1 MREELDFPGGYLF
14 FDGVAARQSSRL
26 YFSSVQSTIL
36 GKERRAFA
44 ILPLF
49 PLLF

>member
-1 MREELDFPGGYLF
+1 MGEELNFTGGYLF

-26 YFSSVQSTIL
+26 YFSSVQSTTL
-36 GKERRAFA
+36 RKERRAFT
-44 ILPLF
+44 ILPLL